1 MIDLNLFLFFVSS
14 TARQCISLEKFLFY
28 VALPALVNACD
39 GGVDTEIGA
48 RLSCHLLLRLFK
60 TIEIVQKPASPSPLV
75 TQGPSVS
82 IKLNCDRH
90 LLAAVHKNMAVGPV
104 LAVLKGILVVA
115 DATGMNKAPL
125 TPSTASGGKKRS
137 SNSNNSSSNN
147 NNNVQT
153 RSASKG
159 DLSHILGTSDPGA
172 TTDVEMVDV
181 SK

>member
-1 MIDLNLFLFFVSS
+1 M
-14 TARQCISLEKFLFY
+14 EKFLFY

-39 GGVDTEIGA
+39 GGGETEAGA

-60 TIEIVQKPASPSPLV
+60 SIEIVQKPASPSPLV
-75 TQGPSVS
+75 TPGPSVS

-90 LLAAVHKNMAVGPV
+90 LLAAAHKNMAVGPV
-104 LAVLKGILVVA
+104 LAVLKGILVVG
-115 DATGMNKAPL
+115 DATGGTKASEK
-125 TPSTASGGKKRS
+125 ST
-137 SNSNNSSSNN
+137 NSSKSRN

-159 DLSHILGTSDPGA
+159 DLSHILGTSDSGA
-172 TTDVEMVDV
+172 TADVEMVDV

>member
-1 MIDLNLFLFFVSS
+1 M
-14 TARQCISLEKFLFY
+14 
-28 VALPALVNACD
+28 NACD
-39 GGVDTEIGA
+39 GGGETEAGA

-75 TQGPSVS
+75 TPGPSVS

-90 LLAAVHKNMAVGPV
+90 LLAAAHKNMAVGPV
-104 LAVLKGILVVA
+104 LAVLKGILVVG
-115 DATGMNKAPL
+115 DATGMNKA
-125 TPSTASGGKKRS
+125 SAAAAATATNNGKKQT
-137 SNSNNSSSNN
+137 

-159 DLSHILGTSDPGA
+159 DLSHILGTSDSGV